1 MAKPPTSETKT
12 PKRAAVEKP
21 KKRTPAGAQ
30 QPAAPIAIPM
40 ASKAA
45 KSTAA
50 VKQPKANA
58 VAITIPKSGR
68 AQPSA
73 ATKTAIK
80 PAESKPSSLR
90 SLAADIL
97 NGTVVPTIDQIK
109 ALAAGFRAKKG
120 KKAKDKK
127 KKK

>member
-12 PKRAAVEKP
+12 PKPAAVEKP
-21 KKRTPAGAQ
+21 KKKTPAVAQ
-30 QPAAPIAIPM
+30 QPVAPMAIPKPG
-40 ASKAA
+40 KAA

-50 VKQPKANA
+50 MKQPKAEA
-58 VAITIPKSGR
+58 VATSNPKSGR
-68 AQPSA
+68 AQSSA
-73 ATKTAIK
+73 AKKAERK
-80 PAESKPSSLR
+80 PAESKTSSLR

-109 ALAAGFRAKKG
+109 ALAAGFGAKKD
-120 KKAKDKK
+120 KKPKDKK